1 MFVLRDFVM
10 KTLRTMVRLYPEAQ
24 VRQFALSYF
33 GHNWITEAD
42 LAEIET
48 WLAEPAQEEAPEE
61 PDGAE

>member
-48 WLAEPAQEEAPEE
+48 WLAEAAQEEAPEE
-61 PDGAE
+61 PEGAE

>member
-33 GHNWITEAD
+33 GHSWITEAD

-48 WLAEPAQEEAPEE
+48 WLAEAAQEEAPEE
-61 PDGAE
+61 PADAE

>member
-48 WLAEPAQEEAPEE
+48 WLAEAAQEEAPEE
-61 PDGAE
+61 PTGAE